1 MAISYLKFFQP
12 TVLTAALVTIYTVPT
27 TPASNLLR
35 GARVRLTNTTTT
47 PKTARV
53 HAVPAAGAAA
63 DGNAF
68 FFDQTVP
75 ANAYVDIDV
84 PIMAAGDFIQALASA
99 TPGVN
104 IQAITG
110 GVVSA

>member
-1 MAISYLKFFQP
+1 MAISYVKFFQP
-12 TVLTAALVTIYTVPT
+12 TVLTASLVTIYTVPT
-27 TPASNLLR
+27 TPTSNLLR
-35 GARVRLTNTTTT
+35 GTRIRLTNTTTT
-47 PKTARV
+47 AKTARV
-53 HAVPAAGAAA
+53 HAVPNGGAAA

-75 ANAYVDIDV
+75 ADAYVDIDV

-104 IQAITG
+104 IQAISG
-110 GVVSA
+110 GIFSA